1 MTKINKFSHFG
12 LKAQIL
18 LSLSFLLGLILFA
31 IIGMIFVTEKANH
44 YELISSEIENVL
56 KLKSF
61 ETQSLIE
68 KAVSSTKANAS
79 TLESLRNNKQT
90 DRAYANNVVKGSL
103 LSNPSLI
110 GTSTAWEPNAWD
122 GKDSEFVDSDKAH
135 DNTGRFIPWWY
146 KNGNKVDVEKL
157 VDYEKPGAGDWY
169 LEPKKSL
176 QQVLSEPYLYP
187 LDGKNILMVTIS
199 QPILEN
205 GKFIGLT
212 TGDLP
217 IDTLSQG
224 LKLPMFENSNISII
238 SSKGNVVA
246 HVNGQMN
253 GQNIKDL
260 KNLEMYKQFLN
271 SDKFESFNFDGH
283 TFFSM
288 PIVFKESKEK
298 WFVIAE
304 VQTSD
309 IYAGMYINLIKRIII
324 SFIGLSFVL
333 LTVYFLLNK
342 LVLNPLGGDPQ
353 DVIKFVKLI
362 ENGDLTQKNIHH
374 ITNPN
379 SLMSSVINMQD
390 NLTKMIQNIKETSEQ
405 IYTASN
411 EISQGNLDLSNRTEH
426 AASNLEETA
435 ASMEDITTSIKENAS
450 NTAKANELA
459 VQISLSA
466 EIGSKKVNDVA
477 LTIQDIKDSGQKIAT
492 FLQTI
497 DSISF
502 QTNILALN
510 AAIEAARAGESGRGF
525 AVVAN
530 EVRNL
535 SQKTSESAKE
545 IKQLLE
551 NNSTKVEHGTQLA
564 QDAQNSIEEMVKT
577 IKIIAEMINNI
588 SLAFNQQSTNL
599 AQVNETVSHLDKG
612 IQQNAALVEETSAAS
627 QTLKT
632 QIEYLNDLVSQFK
645 T

>member
-1 MTKINKFSHFG
+1 MFS
-12 LKAQIL
+12 
-18 LSLSFLLGLILFA
+18 
-31 IIGMIFVTEKANH
+31 
-44 YELISSEIENVL
+44 
-56 KLKSF
+56 
-61 ETQSLIE
+61 
-68 KAVSSTKANAS
+68 
-79 TLESLRNNKQT
+79 
-90 DRAYANNVVKGSL
+90 D
-103 LSNPSLI
+103 
-110 GTSTAWEPNAWD
+110 
-122 GKDSEFVDSDKAH
+122 
-135 DNTGRFIPWWY
+135 
-146 KNGNKVDVEKL
+146 
-157 VDYEKPGAGDWY
+157 
-169 LEPKKSL
+169 
-176 QQVLSEPYLYP
+176 
-187 LDGKNILMVTIS
+187 
-199 QPILEN
+199 
-205 GKFIGLT
+205 
-212 TGDLP
+212 
-217 IDTLSQG
+217 
-224 LKLPMFENSNISII
+224 
-238 SSKGNVVA
+238 
-246 HVNGQMN
+246 
-253 GQNIKDL
+253 
-260 KNLEMYKQFLN
+260 
-271 SDKFESFNFDGH
+271 
-283 TFFSM
+283 
-288 PIVFKESKEK
+288 
-298 WFVIAE
+298 
-304 VQTSD
+304 
-309 IYAGMYINLIKRIII
+309 
-324 SFIGLSFVL
+324 
-333 LTVYFLLNK
+333 K

-362 ENGDLTQKNIHH
+362 KNGDLTQKNIHH

-459 VQISLSA
+459 VQISSSA

-551 NNSTKVEHGTQLA
+551 NNSTTVEHGTQLA

>member
-31 IIGMIFVTEKANH
+31 IIGMIFVTEKSNH

-68 KAVSSTKANAS
+68 KAVSSTKVNAS

-103 LSNPSLI
+103 LSNPSLV

-122 GKDSEFVDSDKAH
+122 GKDSEFVEFDKAH
-135 DNTGRFIPWWY
+135 DKTGRFIPWWY

-246 HVNGQMN
+246 HINGQMN

-324 SFIGLSFVL
+324 SFIGLSFIL
-333 LTVYFLLNK
+333 LAVYFLLNK

-459 VQISLSA
+459 VQISSSA

>member
-31 IIGMIFVTEKANH
+31 IIGMIFVTEKSNH
-44 YELISSEIENVL
+44 YELISSEIENIL

-79 TLESLRNNKQT
+79 TLESLRNNNQT
-90 DRAYANNVVKGSL
+90 DRSYANNVVKGSL

-122 GKDSEFVDSDKAH
+122 GKDSEFVDFDKAH

-176 QQVLSEPYLYP
+176 KQVLSEPYLYP

-246 HVNGQMN
+246 HVNGKMN

-271 SDKFESFNFDGH
+271 SDKFESFNFDEH

-288 PIVFKESKEK
+288 PIVFTESKKK

-304 VQTSD
+304 IQTSD

-333 LTVYFLLNK
+333 LAVYFLLNK

-374 ITNPN
+374 ITNPH

-435 ASMEDITTSIKENAS
+435 ASMEDITTSIKENAF
-450 NTAKANELA
+450 NTAKANEMA
-459 VQISLSA
+459 VQISSSA

>member
-31 IIGMIFVTEKANH
+31 IIGMIFVTEKSNH

-176 QQVLSEPYLYP
+176 HQVLSEPYLYP

-271 SDKFESFNFDGH
+271 SDKFKSFNFDGH

-288 PIVFKESKEK
+288 PIVFTESKEK

-309 IYAGMYINLIKRIII
+309 IYEGMYTNLIKRIII

-450 NTAKANELA
+450 NTAKANEMA